1 MAHFPPTLN
10 LCIIH
15 FLSLL
20 PTRQMIRKF
29 GFDQT
34 SATQGGLSSNAMS
47 INIKDISV
55 TLTRAFRIWKFEIG
69 SWKLGLENTKLCW
82 RWFQNEDF
90 WLLKSSLGSTFYFKS
105 IKIGPGIQNMEC
117 WFKTKDFDQK
127 SMQHFIIIYRVPLKP
142 FLGALKGPLKGP

>member
-1 MAHFPPTLN
+1 MIYQVFYRSCFFMINMFLYFPICYHHTLSIHELTQGHAGININSCVAHFPPTLN

-55 TLTRAFRIWKFEIG
+55 TLTRAFRIWKFEIRNWILQVLNQKLYIRKSKTEIRNYEIR
-69 SWKLGLENTKLCW
+69 SWKLEIRK
-82 RWFQNEDF
+82 
-90 WLLKSSLGSTFYFKS
+90 
-105 IKIGPGIQNMEC
+105 
-117 WFKTKDFDQK
+117 
-127 SMQHFIIIYRVPLKP
+127 
-142 FLGALKGPLKGP
+142 